1 MPTPTNNMRCHGGV
15 YQSPLLKVTG
25 SGLYGTTLIKGGPAA
40 ELSVTWQNNSGVDL
54 PVVHNSLYVTDEFDG
69 DYPVQWSTEFF
80 DVQLNTGSGWKPA
93 KLDDRDLQSP
103 DIKLAKGEKIT
114 YQVRIAAT
122 AKAPVGNYGANYDAG
137 SDAFDNDKVPTPA
150 NDKPN
155 ACTQFYNPFEG
166 KFRVAEAGGASS
178 TPRPPATVRPPP
190 RRRRARTWPRP
201 APTPTPCRS
210 PSAAPP
216 SWRPAPAPCSSCAAA
231 RPARTADPC
240 TRVNA
245 GGADRGPRPRRSSY
259 QFVVSVRRHR
269 FAVSGRCPQQGAVLP
284 LEDLV
289 EAHDGAPERVVAE
302 LDVVGE
308 GVDEEEA
315 PAGFG
320 GEVREGV
327 EVHGAQRGRR
337 GRAGRTWVS

>member
-1 MPTPTNNMRCHGGV
+1 MRSSRLLAASALMALSFGTTVGAVSASAVGVPSSPPPTSSTATPSAPAPSTPAPSTPAPSTTPSAPATATPSTTPSHTATATPTNRPSTLPMPTPTNSMRCHGGV

-25 SGLYGTTLIKGGPAA
+25 SGLYGTTLVKGGPAA

-178 TPRPPATVRPPP
+178 TPA
-190 RRRRARTWPRP
+190 A
-201 APTPTPCRS
+201 AGHGSASAS
-210 PSAAPP
+210 PSAGPHLAE
-216 SWRPAPAPCSSCAAA
+216 
-231 RPARTADPC
+231 TGADSNTLPI
-240 TRVNA
+240 A
-245 GGADRGPRPRRSSY
+245 LGGA
-259 QFVVSVRRHR
+259 
-269 FAVSGRCPQQGAVLP
+269 AVLAAGAGTVFV
-284 LEDLV
+284 LRRRKAG
-289 EAHDGAPERVVAE
+289 AH
-302 LDVVGE
+302 
-308 GVDEEEA
+308 
-315 PAGFG
+315 
-320 GEVREGV
+320 
-327 EVHGAQRGRR
+327 
-337 GRAGRTWVS
+337 S